1 MNQVKIAHIADVH
14 WRGLSRHDEYRR
26 VFTKFIDEA
35 RQEKVDCILIGGDI
49 VHSKTQGI
57 SPELIDCLTWWF
69 ESMAEVAPIV
79 MVLGNH
85 DGLINNKDR
94 QDAITPIVEALRNP
108 RITLYKRSD
117 TYDDDRF
124 SVPISWGNFSCFD
137 EEGWDRVVPHD
148 NRINIALYHGS
159 LRGALTDIDYECE
172 SENDM
177 KLFDGFNFGM
187 FGDIHRQ
194 QFLDRDRKFAYP
206 GSTIQQ
212 NYGESID
219 KGYLLWTI
227 RSTDDFDVEARSI
240 RNDTPYV
247 TIRWMGNVA
256 DTLATCGNLKGSRFR
271 IATDTHLLQEE
282 IKSISAILKEDYS
295 AGEIVWK
302 TESNRDA
309 EKLGLITEKIE
320 RENLRDP
327 EVHKK
332 LVRKFLSAEKFD
344 ESDFQLMEELV
355 EGHLKSLDN
364 EDSVRNVKWS
374 LKSMDWD
381 NTFAYGKDNHIN
393 FSNLNGIIGLFGQNR
408 TGKSSIPGTIMYGL
422 FNGTD
427 RGNIKNL
434 NIVNTRKGYC
444 KVKCNLTIDGNDYV
458 VERQTVKHTSKKGLV
473 SAGTHLNIFGIDKDG
488 NHIDF
493 SGEQRRDSDKLLQLL
508 VGSADDF
515 LLTSFASQG
524 EMNAFIKEKATAR
537 KIYLSNFLDLNV
549 FDKVLY
555 SLKDESNHL
564 KSFMRTSPNKDYDVV
579 ISQAKADLLRME
591 TESEELREKIDES
604 RKKVESLNIELLT
617 HKDRDQV
624 TNADISLKESEIL
637 ETNGHVTKFKERM
650 IELQAEIDEIRNK
663 LVKIEDLK
671 KNFPIEDLRNQLT
684 EMRDLDKSVALIE
697 SNIQRE
703 RENLR
708 TKEKSAARLL
718 EVPCGDAFPTCKFIS
733 DSHKDKAKIADQQ
746 KAIEK
751 LQSDLN
757 TSRRALKKFSE
768 LAIESKVQR
777 YEEIL
782 KKEIAHKGSV
792 TNYETQLELLS
803 TKHSA
808 ASRKLVELR
817 NEIESM
823 RLRVI
828 DGDEADAISSLK
840 EKING
845 INAQVKAWDARL
857 KDDNRSIG
865 MMTTKVEDLEAEK
878 VKFEENRKKWRVYE
892 KLLAAYGKDG
902 IPLNIITSELP
913 RINAEISSIL
923 QGVAG
928 FTVVLESETGSTDLE
943 VYLDYGDS
951 RRPIELG
958 SGMEKMLGSLALR
971 VALINVSSLP
981 KTDMLI
987 IDEGFGAL
995 DETSVEACNRLLASL
1010 KKWFR
1015 TILVISHVDAVKESV
1030 DDVIEITRVGQDA
1043 RVRYE

>member
-1 MNQVKIAHIADVH
+1 LNQVKVAHIADVH
-14 WRGLSRHDEYRR
+14 WRGLSRHEEYRK
-26 VFTKFIDEA
+26 VFTKFIDEVK
-35 RQEKVDCILIGGDI
+35 QEEVDCILIGGDI

-69 ESMAEVAPIV
+69 DSMARVAPV
-79 MVLGNH
+79 VVVLGNH

-94 QDAITPIVEALRNP
+94 QDAITPILEALRNP
-108 RITLYKRSD
+108 NITLYKRSD

-124 SVPISWGNFSCFD
+124 QIPISWGNFSCFD
-137 EEGWDRVVPHD
+137 EEGWDRVVPHPG
-148 NRINIALYHGS
+148 RVNIALYHGA
-159 LRGALTDIDYECE
+159 LRGALTDIDYTCE

-177 KLFDGFNFGM
+177 KLFEGFQFGM

-194 QFLDRDRKFAYP
+194 QFLDREKRFAYP

-227 RSTDDFDVEARSI
+227 RSANDFDVESRNIS
-240 RNDTPYV
+240 NDTPYV
-247 TIRWMGNVA
+247 TIRWKGSVI
-256 DTLATCGNLKGSRFR
+256 DTLAEGAGLDGARFR
-271 IATDTHLLQEE
+271 IAVDTHLLQEE
-282 IKSISAILKEDYS
+282 IKAMSAALKENLS
-295 AGEIVWK
+295 ASEIVWK
-302 TESNRDA
+302 IEDNRDA
-309 EKLGLITEKIE
+309 EKLGLKNEKLE

-332 LVRKFLSAEKFD
+332 LVRKFLDTEKFD

-355 EGHLKSLDN
+355 DSHLKRMDD
-364 EDSVRNVKWS
+364 EEAIRNVKWS

-393 FSNLNGIIGLFGQNR
+393 FANLNGVVGLFGQNR
-408 TGKSSIPGTIMYGL
+408 TGKSSIPGTLMYGL
-422 FNGTD
+422 YNGSD
-427 RGNIKNL
+427 RGNIKNI

-444 KVKCNLTIDGNDYV
+444 RAKCCLTIDGNDYV
-458 VERQTVKHTSKKGLV
+458 VERQTIKHTNKRGQV
-473 SAGTHLNIFGIDKDG
+473 SAGTQLNIFGIDKDG

-493 SGEQRRDSDKLLQLL
+493 SGEQRRDSDKLLQSL
-508 VGSADDF
+508 VGSAEDF

-524 EMNAFIKEKATAR
+524 EMNTFIKEKATAR
-537 KIYLSNFLDLNV
+537 KVYLGNFLDLNV
-549 FDKVLY
+549 FERVLY
-555 SLKDESNHL
+555 SLKEESNHL
-564 KSFMRTSPNKDYDVV
+564 KSFMKNSPSKDYDTL
-579 ISQAKADLLRME
+579 ITQAKTDLARME
-591 TESEELREKIDES
+591 NEAEELRDKIDVH
-604 RKKVESLNIELLT
+604 RKKVENLNVELLT

-624 TNADISLKESEIL
+624 TSADVDSKENEIKETSELVEGYVSKMSSLR
-637 ETNGHVTKFKERM
+637 T
-650 IELQAEIDEIRNK
+650 EIDEVNTKIS
-663 LVKIEDLK
+663 KIEDLK
-671 KNFPIEDLRNQLT
+671 KNFPIENLRSQLS

-697 SNIQRE
+697 SNLE
-703 RENLR
+703 REKDTLKS
-708 TKEKSAARLL
+708 KERSAARLS
-718 EVPCGDAFPTCKFIS
+718 EVPCGDAFPTCKFIK
-733 DSHKDKAKIADQQ
+733 DSHKDKAKIAEQQ
-746 KAIEK
+746 QLIERLSGELRNSK
-751 LQSDLN
+751 LSL
-757 TSRRALKKFSE
+757 RKYAE

-782 KKEIAHKGSV
+782 KKEIAHRGAS
-792 TNYETQLELLS
+792 TNLETQYELVKTRHGS
-803 TKHSA
+803 
-808 ASRKLVELR
+808 ASRKLNNLSNEL
-817 NEIESM
+817 ESM
-823 RLRVI
+823 RLRVT
-828 DGDEADAISSLK
+828 DSDEANVISELKQRISSL
-840 EKING
+840 
-845 INAQVKAWDARL
+845 NAQIKEWDARL

-865 MMTTKVEDLEAEK
+865 MNVTKVEELEK
-878 VKFEENRKKWRVYE
+878 DKSRFEENRKKWRVYE

-958 SGMEKMLGSLALR
+958 SGMEKMLGSIAIR

-981 KTDMLI
+981 KTDMFV

-995 DETSVEACNRLLASL
+995 DETSVEACNRLLSSL

-1015 TILVISHVDAVKESV
+1015 VILVISHVDAVKESV
-1030 DDVIEITRVGQDA
+1030 DEVIEITRVGQDA